1 MLQIQITILKKR
13 VDDTKVGLKAER
25 AGDWGKFRTMEINL
39 LSMKGKTEIE
49 TQEHTKTDIFS
60 LDYQC
65 KITRSEKL
73 IRNTST

>member
-1 MLQIQITILKKR
+1 M
-13 VDDTKVGLKAER
+13 DDTKVELKAEK
-25 AGDWGKFRTMEINL
+25 AGDGGKVRTMEIDV

-49 TQEHTKTDIFS
+49 TQEHNRTDILL

-65 KITRSEKL
+65 KITKSEKL